1 MHMLKV
7 AVLGAGFMGGTHARA
22 FARLPDVH
30 LVGVSSRSAVKAEA
44 LAAEVGAQPFA
55 DALAL
60 ATDAQIDAVSV
71 TLPTNLHKEAVI
83 AALQAGKHVFVEKPM
98 ALTVA
103 ECDAMIAAAQAS
115 GRLLMVA
122 HVLRFWPE
130 YVALAGF
137 VQSGALGKPLSA
149 VAARLAEPPAW
160 AEWFKDP
167 TASGGEVL
175 DLHIHD
181 LDTLNWLFG
190 EPQSLMSIGRQGAH
204 GGWDQAMTLLDYG
217 DVKGFAEGNA
227 LMPRGY
233 PFTMTLAVRCELGTV
248 EYTLRAGGEQVDA
261 AAAGVNSLMVYKAG
275 EAPQRLDFTAGD
287 GYANEVAYFV
297 HCITSGL
304 SPAHGTAEQGRLAV
318 KTALAARRSIET
330 GQVVAP

>member
-1 MHMLKV
+1 MLKV
-7 AVLGAGFMGGTHARA
+7 AVLGAGFMGGVHARA
-22 FARLPDVH
+22 FARLPGVQ
-30 LVGVSSRSAVKAEA
+30 VAGVSSRSTAKAEA

-60 ATDAQIDAVSV
+60 ATDAQIEAVSV
-71 TLPTNLHKEAVI
+71 TLPTNLHKEAVV

-103 ECDAMIAAAQAS
+103 ECDAMIAAAQDS

-130 YVALAGF
+130 YVALVDL
-137 VQSGALGKPLSA
+137 VQSGALGKPMSA
-149 VAARLAEPPAW
+149 VATRLAEPPAW
-160 AEWFKDP
+160 SEWFKDP
-167 TASGGEVL
+167 TASGGEIL

-190 EPQSLMSIGRQGAH
+190 EPRALMSIGRQGAY

-217 DVKGFAEGNA
+217 EVKGCAEGNA

-297 HCITSGL
+297 QCVTSGQ
-304 SPAHGTAEQGRLAV
+304 SPGHGTAEQGRLAV

-330 GQVVAP
+330 GQVVAL

>member
-1 MHMLKV
+1 MLKV

-22 FARLPDVH
+22 FARLPGVQV
-30 LVGVSSRSAVKAEA
+30 VGVSSRSAAKAEA
-44 LAAEVGAQPFA
+44 LAAAVGAQPFA
-55 DALAL
+55 DAIAL
-60 ATDAQIDAVSV
+60 ATDAQVDAVSV

-98 ALTVA
+98 GLTVA
-103 ECDAMIAAAQAS
+103 ECDAMIAAAQAN

-130 YVALAGF
+130 YVALAEF
-137 VQSGALGKPLSA
+137 VQSGTLGKPLSA
-149 VAARLAEPPAW
+149 VAARLAEPPGW
-160 AEWFKDP
+160 AEWFNDP

-190 EPQSLMSIGRQGAH
+190 EPQSLLSLGRQGAH
-204 GGWDQAMTLLDYG
+204 GGWDQAMTLVDYG

-248 EYTLRAGGEQVDA
+248 EYTLRAGGEQVDS
-261 AAAGVNSLMVYKAG
+261 AAAGINSLMVYQAG
-275 EAPQRLDFTAGD
+275 EPPRRLDFTAGD

-297 HCITSGL
+297 QCVTTGQ
-304 SPAHGTAEQGRLAV
+304 PPTHGAAEQGRLAV
-318 KTALAARRSIET
+318 KTALAARQSIET
-330 GQVVAP
+330 GQVVAL

>member
-1 MHMLKV
+1 MLKV

-22 FARLPDVH
+22 FAKLPDVQV
-30 LVGVSSRSAVKAEA
+30 VGVSSRSAAKAEA

-83 AALQAGKHVFVEKPM
+83 AALEAGKHVFVEKPM
-98 ALTVA
+98 ALTVD

-275 EAPQRLDFTAGD
+275 EAPQRLGFTAGD

-297 HCITSGL
+297 QCVTSGQ

>member
-1 MHMLKV
+1 MLKV

-22 FARLPDVH
+22 FAKLPDVQV
-30 LVGVSSRSAVKAEA
+30 VGVSSRSAAKAEA
-44 LAAEVGAQPFA
+44 LAAEVGAQPYT
-55 DALAL
+55 DWIAL
-60 ATDAQIDAVSV
+60 ATSPPVDAVSV

-98 ALTVA
+98 GLSVA
-103 ECDAMIAAAQAS
+103 ECDAMIAASQAS

-130 YVALAGF
+130 YVALADF

-149 VAARLAEPPAW
+149 VASRLAEPPGW

-190 EPQSLMSIGRQGAH
+190 EPKSLMSIGQQSVH
-204 GGWDQAMTLLDYG
+204 GGWDQALTLVDYG

-233 PFTMTLAVRCELGTV
+233 PFTMTLAVRCEQGTV
-248 EYTLRAGGEQVDA
+248 EYTLRAGGEQVDS
-261 AAAGVNSLMVYKAG
+261 AAAGINSLMVYKAG
-275 EAPQRLDFTAGD
+275 EAPRRLDFTAGD
-287 GYANEVAYFV
+287 GYANEVAYFIQ
-297 HCITSGL
+297 CITTGQT
-304 SPAHGTAEQGRLAV
+304 PAHGTAEQGRLAV
-318 KTALAARRSIET
+318 KTALAARHSIET
-330 GQVVAP
+330 GQVVTT